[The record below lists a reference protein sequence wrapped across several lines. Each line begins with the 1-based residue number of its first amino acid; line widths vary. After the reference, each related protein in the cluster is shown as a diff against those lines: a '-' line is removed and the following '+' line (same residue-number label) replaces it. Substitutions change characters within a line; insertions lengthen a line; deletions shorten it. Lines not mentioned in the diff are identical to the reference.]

1 MERDEVIGLVGA
13 YRFARGGTFTWTIAG
28 KPHHL
33 SATRGDLFLR
43 PSRRDGY
50 GWSVSDAPT
59 VIPKSAYSQRIVPA
73 VQELLNTSTRP
84 LDQWRRYADPRWS
97 FEKYSASIHLHPGGA
112 LSLLH
117 MRGRGHGSFVS
128 DGQPLR
134 VEKDRIPDELP
145 AALLEAMGERAEDIA
160 KLLR

>member
-1 MERDEVIGLVGA
+1 MERSEVIGLVGA

-28 KPHHL
+28 QPHHL
-33 SATRGDLFLR
+33 NAKRGDLFLR
-43 PSRRDGY
+43 PSRREGY

-59 VIPKSAYSQRIVPA
+59 VIPKADYSLRIVPA
-73 VQELLNTSTRP
+73 VRDLLNLSTRP
-84 LDQWRRYADPRWS
+84 LEQGRRYADPRWS
-97 FEKYSASIHLHPGGA
+97 FEKYSALIQLHPGGA
-112 LSLLH
+112 LSLFH

-134 VEKDRIPDELP
+134 VERDRIPDELP
-145 AALLEAMGERAEDIA
+145 AALLEAMGERGEDIA